1 LSGAKVNG
9 AAFRDTR
16 FSDCKLMGV
25 QFTLHNDKL
34 FHAHFENCNL
44 QLSAFPKMSLKKMQF
59 QQCNLREVDFTSAEL
74 PEASFDG
81 CDLLGATFVDSN
93 LEKADFRNAV
103 NVALDPD
110 QNRIKKAK
118 FSRDGLAGLLQ
129 KYQIEVS

>member
-1 LSGAKVNG
+1 
-9 AAFRDTR
+9 
-16 FSDCKLMGV
+16 
-25 QFTLHNDKL
+25 
-34 FHAHFENCNL
+34 
-44 QLSAFPKMSLKKMQF
+44 MQF
-59 QQCNLREVDFTSAEL
+59 LQCNLREVDFTFAEL
-74 PEASFDG
+74 TEASFDG

-129 KYQIEVS
+129 KYQLEVS